1 MRNNIIR
8 LTSALVLTLLASCA
22 NLAAIQEFGKL
33 SADSAGYTKLTEEYA
48 SSPRRRKQYT
58 LSTDCKQRERLDEQT
73 AQRQPQ
79 IQRLMLYHKTVSD
92 YMKAVADLASDEA
105 TSFDEGIGGLADA
118 AIKEKYIEED
128 KAKAVKS
135 IASAIASAV
144 TDFYRQRKLKQVID
158 KANAPLQLVLGD
170 MATLVKAY
178 EESLRIEKED
188 AQGYFRTLESTARH
202 QDKQSATAELIRSHG
217 LERDLQL
224 KDRVEAAAQYGKV
237 LQKIGEAHQKLYDNR
252 DKVSDAEV
260 QRQLRQYSRQIFAA
274 YKVARGESA
283 SAK

>member
-1 MRNNIIR
+1 MRSHVIR
-8 LTSALVLTLLASCA
+8 LTSALVLTLLAGCA

-48 SSPRRRKQYT
+48 SSPSRRKQYT
-58 LSTDCKQRERLDEQT
+58 LSTETKQREKLDEQG

-79 IQRLMLYHKTVSD
+79 IQRLLLYHKTVSE
-92 YMKAVADLASDEA
+92 YMKAVADLAADEA
-105 TSFDEGIGGLADA
+105 TSFDEEIGGLADA

-128 KAKAVKS
+128 KGKAVKS
-135 IASAIASAV
+135 ISSAIASAL

-158 KANAPLQLVLGD
+158 MANAPLQLVLGD
-170 MATLVKAY
+170 MTTLVSAY
-178 EESLRIEKED
+178 EESLRIEQAD
-188 AQGYFRTLESTARH
+188 AQRYFRALESTARH
-202 QDKQSATAELIRSHG
+202 QDKQNAAAEQIWAHM
-217 LERDLQL
+217 LERDVQM

-260 QRQLRQYSRQIFAA
+260 QRQLRQYSKQIYAA